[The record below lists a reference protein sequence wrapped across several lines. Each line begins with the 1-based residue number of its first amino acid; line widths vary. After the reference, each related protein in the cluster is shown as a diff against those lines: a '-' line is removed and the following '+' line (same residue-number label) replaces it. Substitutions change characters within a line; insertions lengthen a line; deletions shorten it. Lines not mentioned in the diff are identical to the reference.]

1 MADATR
7 KPILDR
13 LAALVAG
20 PFLLGRE
27 ALSVT
32 FRPAQDAPP
41 EPPPGGGSAPHHRQ
55 VPRTR
60 HQAPRMTR

>member
-41 EPPPGGGSAPHHRQ
+41 EPPPEA
-55 VPRTR
+55 VPLRITVKSPEHAIKR
-60 HQAPRMTR
+60 RG